1 MNECNEYYVK
11 LSNDWY
17 CSLIEGSV
25 RFLSELSAKMHIVAM
40 LCYENV
46 QFESKFDLNEQNYNR
61 NNTFL
66 KSY

>member
-1 MNECNEYYVK
+1 MNITWNSAMIDIAVQLK
-11 LSNDWY
+11 VQL
-17 CSLIEGSV
+17 